1 MINLLNYDSSKKKV
15 FAIFYS
21 SYAMKFKKKWNKV
34 SLILTS
40 GFSPSFPIDDL
51 VSKFLLLW
59 SDSKVVSCI
68 PAEKF

>member
-1 MINLLNYDSSKKKV
+1 
-15 FAIFYS
+15 
-21 SYAMKFKKKWNKV
+21 MKFKKKWNKV

-51 VSKFLLLW
+51 DSKFLLLW